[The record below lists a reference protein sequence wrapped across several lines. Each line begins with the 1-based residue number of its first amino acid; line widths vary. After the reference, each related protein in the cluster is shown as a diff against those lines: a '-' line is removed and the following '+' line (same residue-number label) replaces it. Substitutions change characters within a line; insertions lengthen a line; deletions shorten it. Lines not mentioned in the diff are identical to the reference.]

1 MKTRMMLV
9 VVALSSLAAFAGNGN
24 REGRFE
30 QRFEEK
36 AQEFH
41 LKAVVAI
48 SEALELKEAESL
60 KLSEKL
66 KGFEARR
73 QPLRLEMFKAM
84 KAVKDASDGDA
95 AALANID
102 ANVATVLDGRAQMAA
117 LDKELYASLAQGL
130 TPQKKAKLAMALGQ
144 LSREGHGMGKKG
156 RHHQRHDAQPA
167 AR

>member
-9 VVALSSLAAFAGNGN
+9 VVALSSLAAFAGNGGN
-24 REGRFE
+24 PNKEGRFE

-36 AQEFH
+36 QQEFH

-48 SEALELKEAESL
+48 SQALELKEADSL

-84 KAVKDASDGDA
+84 KAVKRTWRRQRVPVAQLQILVKDAGG
-95 AALANID
+95 N
-102 ANVATVLDGRAQMAA
+102 T
-117 LDKELYASLAQGL
+117 
-130 TPQKKAKLAMALGQ
+130 TKKPERILL
-144 LSREGHGMGKKG
+144 L
-156 RHHQRHDAQPA
+156 P
-167 AR
+167 

>member
-9 VVALSSLAAFAGNGN
+9 VVALSSLAAFAGPRFGGGGE

-30 QRFEEK
+30 ERFEEK
-36 AQEFH
+36 AKEMH
-41 LKAVVAI
+41 LKAVVTI
-48 SEALELKEAESL
+48 SEALELKEADAL

-66 KGFEARR
+66 KGFEERR
-73 QPLRLEMFKAM
+73 RPLRLTMFTAM
-84 KAVKDASDGDA
+84 KAVRDAADGDA
-95 AALANID
+95 AALATID

-130 TPQKKAKLAMALGQ
+130 TPQKKARLAMALGQ
-144 LSREGHGMGKKG
+144 LSREGHGGKKG
-156 RHHQRHDAQPA
+156 RMHVQPA